1 MKNLQ
6 TDMTSTN
13 PDVISEMNRRRFLSM
28 AGKGVGLATLTSAT
42 VAGLLD
48 DLHAATKRVENL
60 SPQDAAMNEDFW
72 FEIQSSF
79 SVTRGITNLN
89 NGGVSPSPRLVTEA
103 FCRYTWQQEDATA
116 YTMWQILEP
125 QCETVRT
132 GLAEI
137 FGCDREE
144 IAITRNAS
152 ESLEIIL
159 MGMDLKNGDEILT
172 TTQDYPRMLTTLRQR
187 EQREG
192 LVLKTIKVP
201 IAPQHLDDITAEF
214 EKAITAKTKVILTSH
229 VINITGQMMP
239 VKSITDLA
247 KSKGIEVIVDGAHAF
262 AHFDFKQPDLGCDY
276 YGTSLHKW
284 LFAPKGTGLLYVK
297 KDKIEKLWP
306 LMAADKSQKNDIRK
320 FEEIGTHSAAPRLAI
335 GEAILYHNGIGGK
348 RKEARLRYLS
358 RYWMTQLKELPNVR
372 FHTSWEPN
380 QSCGIANVEMVDV
393 DTAALATYLFDKH
406 KIFTVPIIHDE
417 FKGLRITPS
426 VYTTL
431 RELDRFADV
440 MTTVAKKGL
449 PKS

>member
-1 MKNLQ
+1 
-6 TDMTSTN
+6 MTSPD

-28 AGKGVGLATLTSAT
+28 VGKGMGLATLTSAT

-48 DLHAATKRVENL
+48 DLHAATKRIEDL

-79 SVTRGITNLN
+79 SITRGITNLN

-103 FCRYTWQQEDATA
+103 LCRYTWQQEDVTA

-125 QCETVRT
+125 QSETVRT
-132 GLAEI
+132 GLADI

-159 MGMDLKNGDEILT
+159 MGMELKTGDEILT

-192 LVLKTIKVP
+192 LVLKMIKVP

-214 EKAITAKTKVILTSH
+214 EKAITPKTKVILISH
-229 VINITGQMMP
+229 VINITGQIMP
-239 VKSITDLA
+239 VKSITTLA
-247 KSKGIEVIVDGAHAF
+247 KSRGIEVIVDGAHAF

-297 KDKIEKLWP
+297 KDKIEKIWP

-320 FEEIGTHSAAPRLAI
+320 FEEIGTHPAAPRLAI
-335 GEAILYHNGIGGK
+335 GEAILYHNGIGAK

-358 RYWMTQLKELPNVR
+358 RYWMTKLKVLPNVR

-380 QSCGIANVEMVDV
+380 QSCGIANVEIVGV
-393 DTAALATYLFDKH
+393 DTGALSTYLFDKH

-431 RELDRFADV
+431 KELDRFADV

-449 PKS
+449 PKG

>member
-1 MKNLQ
+1 
-6 TDMTSTN
+6 MTSTD

-28 AGKGVGLATLTSAT
+28 VGKGMGLATLTSAT

-60 SPQDAAMNEDFW
+60 PPEDAAMNEDFW

-79 SVTRGITNLN
+79 SITRGITNLN

-103 FCRYTWQQEDATA
+103 LCRYTWQQEDVTA

-125 QCETVRT
+125 QSETVRT
-132 GLAEI
+132 GLADI

-159 MGMDLKNGDEILT
+159 MGMDLKTGDEILT

-192 LVLKTIKVP
+192 LVLKMIKVP

-214 EKAITAKTKVILTSH
+214 EKAITPKTKVILISH
-229 VINITGQMMP
+229 VINITGQVMP
-239 VKSITDLA
+239 VKSITNLA

-297 KDKIEKLWP
+297 KDRIEKIWP
-306 LMAADKSQKNDIRK
+306 LMAADKSQKDDIRK
-320 FEEIGTHSAAPRLAI
+320 FEEIGTHPAAPRLAI

-358 RYWMTQLKELPNVR
+358 RYWMNKLKDLPNVR

-380 QSCGIANVEMVDV
+380 QSCGIANVELVDV
-393 DTAALATYLFDKH
+393 DTGALATYLFDKH

-417 FKGLRITPS
+417 FRGLRITPS

-431 RELDRFADV
+431 KELDRFADV
-440 MTTVAKKGL
+440 MTTVARKGL